1 MSIKRFNDLRNN
13 TNTRLVSKFGTENE
27 IENPVNNIEI
37 YNEKFS
43 SNFNP
48 FEDNLTVISNQTRKQ
63 NAPLDLILTIGK
75 DYCSLLLDSFRACSN
90 LNLLAKLIT

>member
-13 TNTRLVSKFGTENE
+13 TNTRLVSKFETENE

-48 FEDNLTVISNQTRKQ
+48 FEDNNLTVISNQ
-63 NAPLDLILTIGK
+63 
-75 DYCSLLLDSFRACSN
+75 
-90 LNLLAKLIT
+90 LANKMHL